1 MTMMRNNFSS
11 QEWLKFIGKEKLQTF
26 QDSFARVD
34 NISLCFFDLD
44 GAPLTVWS
52 NSSLLCHQII
62 QNNKKR
68 CQQEKE
74 KSMCFLKKTHQ
85 IKLFTCYLGLTYFM
99 CPVYYNN
106 KMIAIAYGGGIATET
121 NNVSKEIIE
130 RYNIPVMAQRKLQRI
145 GELLVQTMALVN
157 FDLNAVEKNDLERNE
172 LETNIFHGIL
182 SKREA
187 EVAMLICQ
195 GLTNKQIADKLFVS
209 EKTIKTHVSNILSKL
224 EIKDRMQL
232 ILEYCRIVPND
243 K

>member
-1 MTMMRNNFSS
+1 MRNTFSS

-34 NISLCFFDLD
+34 NISLCFFDLE
-44 GAPLTVWS
+44 GTPLTVWS

-74 KSMCFLKKTHQ
+74 KSMCFLKKTQQ

-106 KMIAIAYGGGIATET
+106 KLVAIAYGGG
-121 NNVSKEIIE
+121 
-130 RYNIPVMAQRKLQRI
+130 I

-157 FDLNAVEKNDLERNE
+157 FDLNVVENIGAEKTEADLNVF
-172 LETNIFHGIL
+172 NGIL
-182 SKREA
+182 SRREA

-195 GLTNKQIADKLFVS
+195 GLSNKQIAEQLFIS

-224 EIKDRMQL
+224 DIKDRMQL
-232 ILEYCRIVPND
+232 ILEYCRIVPNA
-243 K
+243 

>member
-1 MTMMRNNFSS
+1 MMRNTFSS

-34 NISLCFFDLD
+34 NISLCFFDLE
-44 GAPLTVWS
+44 GTPLTVWS

-74 KSMCFLKKTHQ
+74 KSMCFLKKTQQ

-106 KMIAIAYGGGIATET
+106 KLVAIAYGGGIATEAHT
-121 NNVSKEIIE
+121 VPQEIIE
-130 RYNIPVMAQRKLQRI
+130 RYNIPLMPQRNLQRI

-157 FDLNAVEKNDLERNE
+157 FDLNVVENIGAEKTEADLNVF
-172 LETNIFHGIL
+172 NGIL
-182 SKREA
+182 SRREA

-195 GLTNKQIADKLFVS
+195 GLSNKQIAEQLFIS

-224 EIKDRMQL
+224 DIKDRMQL
-232 ILEYCRIVPND
+232 ILEYCRIVPNA
-243 K
+243 

>member
-1 MTMMRNNFSS
+1 MMRNTFSS

-34 NISLCFFDLD
+34 NISLCFFDLE
-44 GAPLTVWS
+44 GTPLTVWS

-74 KSMCFLKKTHQ
+74 KSMCFLKKTQQ

-106 KMIAIAYGGGIATET
+106 KLVAIAYGGGIATEAHT
-121 NNVSKEIIE
+121 VPQEIIE
-130 RYNIPVMAQRKLQRI
+130 RYNIPLMPQRKLQRI

-157 FDLNAVEKNDLERNE
+157 FDLNVVDFFNQ
-172 LETNIFHGIL
+172 F
-182 SKREA
+182 
-187 EVAMLICQ
+187 
-195 GLTNKQIADKLFVS
+195 
-209 EKTIKTHVSNILSKL
+209 
-224 EIKDRMQL
+224 
-232 ILEYCRIVPND
+232 
-243 K
+243 